1 MRTDPP
7 SLTERQFVLDGIR
20 EGVRTDERGLED
32 FRQALLVLG
41 KQPGSA
47 LCTIGNTKVMCA
59 VSASITQPTRSRPH
73 KGIIS
78 VEVDMSP
85 MASPAH
91 EANRL
96 GNKGLELTR
105 LLEMLLRDSRCI
117 DVESLCIRAK
127 KEVWKMRVDVRVL
140 DDDGSLVDCASLAA
154 ATALQHYSRPD
165 VTVLPECTKIHSEY
179 DKMLVPLSIYHMP
192 ICVTFGISTD
202 LRSTIV
208 DPTERESHYLDGAL
222 IIGCNRRREV
232 CVLHQSNHLV
242 LSTSQITACVKRA
255 MDRVGNLSDLVSTV
269 IADEARRM
277 NMKEEGSGFETAITA
292 ELLTC
297 KEWSPNELVAP
308 AVKITTTVAPE
319 VKEEPIVMEENA
331 LREGAIEMDEEDR
344 KGLEEQ
350 VQAIASNVNTV
361 EINSKPKK
369 SAKQKD
375 NEAAHSLLDDL
386 DGFDDLDGETMELEG
401 EMNGDSFDLAAT
413 KKKKQKK

>member
-7 SLTERQFVLDGIR
+7 SLSEKQFVLDGIR

-41 KQPGSA
+41 KEPGSA

-59 VSASITQPTRSRPH
+59 VSASITEPTRTRPH

-91 EANRL
+91 ESNRL

-127 KEVWKMRVDVRVL
+127 KEVWKIRVDVRVL

-154 ATALQHYSRPD
+154 ATALQHYARPD

-179 DKMLVPLSIYHMP
+179 DKLLVPLSIYHMP

-208 DPTERESHYLDGAL
+208 DPSDRESLYLDGAL
-222 IIGCNRRREV
+222 IVGCNRRREV

-242 LSTSQITACVKRA
+242 LTTAQITACVKRA
-255 MDRVGNLSDLVSTV
+255 MERVGNLSDLISTV
-269 IADEARRM
+269 IADEARRK
-277 NMKEEGSGFETAITA
+277 NMKEEASGFETAVTA
-292 ELLTC
+292 ELLTS
-297 KEWSPNELVAP
+297 KEWSANELVAP
-308 AVKITTTVAPE
+308 AVKMATTVTPQ
-319 VKEEPIVMEENA
+319 VKGEPIVIEENA
-331 LREGAIEMDEEDR
+331 LGDGAIEMDEEDR
-344 KGLEEQ
+344 KGVEEQ
-350 VQAIASNVNTV
+350 VQAISSNVKTV
-361 EINSKPKK
+361 EITEKPTK
-369 SAKQKD
+369 STRQKEVD
-375 NEAAHSLLDDL
+375 DVASLLDDL
-386 DGFDDLDGETMELEG
+386 DGEMMELGG

-413 KKKKQKK
+413 KKTKKKK